1 VAQPARQG
9 RPARQGAR
17 GIPPRG
23 GGLPIGRF
31 FGVPIYLSLSW
42 LVIASII
49 TYSYADLVQR
59 NVQGITRGGAYL
71 VAFGI
76 AVLLAIS
83 LLAHELGHVAMCL
96 LLGVRVRRVVI
107 FLLGGVSE
115 IEGEADRPSE
125 EYLIAIA
132 GPLVTL
138 VLAGVGAL
146 AYPMAADGTVQRAML
161 FALAWSNLTVLV
173 FNLLPGLP
181 LDGGKVLRAGVW
193 RLTGSR
199 LRATRAAGWT
209 GRVLAILLVIGALLV
224 VEEEDFAVAAT
235 NIAVFAL
242 LAGFMWVGANQAMT
256 VAAVQSHLPG
266 LRVTDLVRP
275 ALPVPADL
283 PVSEALRRAWE
294 SRSRGLVVVDS
305 DGRPT
310 ALVSEAHVLA
320 LPEQR
325 RPWTTVAQV
334 SRPIEPGMTMPDSAV
349 GSAVLDAVRA
359 TPASEYLVVGR
370 DGQPVG
376 VLAINDVASLLRR
389 WSGKQP
395 PQPTPAGA
403 RR

>member
-9 RPARQGAR
+9 ERPR
-17 GIPPRG
+17 GI
-23 GGLPIGRF
+23 GLPIGRF

-42 LVIASII
+42 LIIAAII
-49 TYSYADLVQR
+49 TYSYADLVEAH
-59 NVQGITRGGAYL
+59 VVGLTRGGAYL

-76 AVLLAIS
+76 AVLLAVS
-83 LLAHELGHVAMCL
+83 LLAHELGHVTMCL
-96 LLGVRVRRVVI
+96 LLGVQVRRVVI

-115 IEGEADRPSE
+115 IEGESERPGE

-138 VLAGVGAL
+138 VLAGVGSV
-146 AYPMAADGTVQRAML
+146 AYPATADGTVLHAML
-161 FALAWSNLTVLV
+161 FALAWSNVFVLC

-199 LRATRAAGWT
+199 LRATRAAAWC
-209 GRVLAILLVIGALLV
+209 GRALAILLVVGTLSLV
-224 VEEEDFAVAAT
+224 QTQEDDLTVGVTNVAVAA
-235 NIAVFAL
+235 L
-242 LAGFMWVGANQAMT
+242 LGGFMWVGANQALT
-256 VAAVQSHLPG
+256 VAAVQSRLPG

-275 ALPVPADL
+275 ALRVPADL
-283 PVSEALRRAWE
+283 PVSEALRQAWE
-294 SRSRGLVVVDS
+294 SRSRGMVVVDG

-325 RPWTTVAQV
+325 RPWTTVSQV
-334 SRPIEPGMTMPDSAV
+334 SRPLEPGLTVPDSAV

-370 DGQPVG
+370 DGEPVG

-395 PQPTPAGA
+395 APAGV

>member
-1 VAQPARQG
+1 M
-9 RPARQGAR
+9 
-17 GIPPRG
+17 
-23 GGLPIGRF
+23 
-31 FGVPIYLSLSW
+31 PIYLSMSW
-42 LVIASII
+42 LVIAAII
-49 TYSYADLVQR
+49 TISYADLVQSH
-59 NVQGITRGGAYL
+59 VEGITRGGAYV

-76 AVLLAIS
+76 AVLLAVS
-83 LLAHELGHVAMCL
+83 LLAHELGHVTMCL
-96 LLGVRVRRVVI
+96 LLGIRVRRVVI

-115 IEGEADRPSE
+115 IEGESERPRD
-125 EYLIAIA
+125 EYLVAMA

-138 VLAGVGAL
+138 LLAGLGAA
-146 AYPMAADGTVQRAML
+146 AYPLTDDGTVLHAVL
-161 FALAWSNLTVLV
+161 FALAGSNLLVLV

-181 LDGGKVLRAGVW
+181 LDGGKILRAGVW

-199 LRATRAAGWT
+199 LTATRAAAWC
-209 GRVLAILLVIGALLV
+209 GRALAVVVVIGTVVLVEEGDVAVAITNMTVALLL
-224 VEEEDFAVAAT
+224 AA
-235 NIAVFAL
+235 
-242 LAGFMWVGANQAMT
+242 FMWVGANQALT
-256 VAAVQSHLPG
+256 VATVQSRLPA

-294 SRSRGLVVVDS
+294 SRSRGLVVVDG

-334 SRPIEPGMTMPDSAV
+334 SRPIEPGMTVPDSAV

-376 VLAINDVASLLRR
+376 VLAINDVAVLLRR
-389 WSGKQP
+389 WSGKQ
-395 PQPTPAGA
+395 QPSPAG
-403 RR
+403 R